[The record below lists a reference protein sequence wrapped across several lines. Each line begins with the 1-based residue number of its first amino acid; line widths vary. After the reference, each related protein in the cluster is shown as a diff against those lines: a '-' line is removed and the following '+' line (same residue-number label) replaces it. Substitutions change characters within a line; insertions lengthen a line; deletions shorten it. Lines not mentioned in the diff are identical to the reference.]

1 MAAEAVPELKEQLF
15 SVEGKPFKAT
25 YEVDSGAVTTEL
37 GVEYTP
43 LAATMRKW
51 AQQAVALPK

>member
-1 MAAEAVPELKEQLF
+1 MVEANV
-15 SVEGKPFKAT
+15 
-25 YEVDSGAVTTEL
+25 VDSSRVTTEL